1 MWQLAVATP
10 ANLVLV
16 SFSFL
21 KTHSCVRIDR
31 PGQEDEVQMGRTIR
45 SFKDDCFGLR
55 TKLAISLGLY
65 SSKRKPRLKA
75 DAVPTILVQ

>member
-1 MWQLAVATP
+1 
-10 ANLVLV
+10 
-16 SFSFL
+16 
-21 KTHSCVRIDR
+21 
-31 PGQEDEVQMGRTIR
+31 MGRTIQ
-45 SFKDDCFGLR
+45 SFEDDCFGLK